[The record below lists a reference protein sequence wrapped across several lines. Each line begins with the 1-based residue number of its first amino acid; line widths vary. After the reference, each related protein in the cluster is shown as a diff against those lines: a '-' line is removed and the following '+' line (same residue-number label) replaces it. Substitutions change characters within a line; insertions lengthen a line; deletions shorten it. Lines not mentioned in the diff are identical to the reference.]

1 MQPEVPFW
9 MNECAWEAGHLTS
22 AYTYLDDWAHIK
34 TPFGL
39 VMVRSLFPPLTP
51 KMAQLIDYFDGLSGI
66 WTGNTSPQNT
76 KKNICCYFYCIL
88 KRFCGMRTLSVGLH
102 DKLSLRYGDLSKID
116 LVLSS
121 NVSSLST

>member
-34 TPFGL
+34 TIRARYGPIF
-39 VMVRSLFPPLTP
+39 VPPLTP
-51 KMAQLIDYFDGLSGI
+51 KMAQLIDYFDGHSGI
-66 WTGNTSPQNT
+66 PTGNTSPQNT
-76 KKNICCYFYCIL
+76 KKNICCYLYSIL
-88 KRFCGMRTLSVGLH
+88 KRFCGMRIPSVGPH
-102 DKLSLRYGDLSKID
+102 NKLSLRYGDLSKTD
-116 LVLSS
+116 LALSS